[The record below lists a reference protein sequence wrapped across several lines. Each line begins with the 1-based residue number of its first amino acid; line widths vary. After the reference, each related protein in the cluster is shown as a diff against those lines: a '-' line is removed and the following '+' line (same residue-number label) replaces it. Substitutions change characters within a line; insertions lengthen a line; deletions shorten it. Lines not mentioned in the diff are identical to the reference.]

1 MKLRNVHRVP
11 REEPHGG
18 TVLAWTLFTKED
30 FHSPVLFFND
40 NLVEP
45 GKSIEPHE
53 HSDIEEVYYILGG
66 VGKIQVGSEE
76 REVSE
81 GDAIYIPPGELHSLA
96 NTGTHPLR
104 FICLGVAT
112 PPTKD

>member
-18 TVLAWTLFTKED
+18 TVLAWTLFTGED
-30 FHSPVLFFND
+30 FQGPVLFFND

-45 GKSIEPHE
+45 GRAIELHE
-53 HSDIEEVYYILGG
+53 HTDIEEVYYILSGTGKIRVGEEEKG
-66 VGKIQVGSEE
+66 VG
-76 REVSE
+76 E
-81 GDAIYIPPGELHSLA
+81 GDAVYIPPGEPHSLT

-104 FICLGVAT
+104 FICLGIAVPGA
-112 PPTKD
+112 KD